1 MAEID
6 QGEDSSSLHI
16 NACKLHEKYGDIVRY
31 GPNRISV
38 NTTSGLQGIYGAKA
52 NVEKS
57 DFYSTFSNF
66 FGVPASVTI
75 IDRAHHA
82 IRRRIT
88 NQAFAMSAVRGME
101 GVMLDNIGDF
111 CQELVNSNEA
121 VAIGKDV
128 RGWSPARDVSEW
140 ISRLAFDIF
149 GDLCFGSNWNT
160 LKSPENRPYLEMIS
174 KGTAG
179 LLLVGYMPA
188 LLALKVDRIF
198 FRKLTSNT
206 RKFEDMGRQQ
216 TEKRIAL
223 SHQDGVKRDD
233 IFEGLL
239 AARDPETKQSMSALD
254 LNAEAISL
262 IIAGSETMATVMT
275 ATLFYLV
282 HHPSTL
288 AQLRKEIDETFQ
300 SVDEIRLGPQLSSC
314 KCLKACIDESM
325 RLTPPIPGLLP
336 RKVIHGGLLIDGHL
350 LPEGTEVGTSLY
362 ALHRRE
368 SYFRNAAAFEPQRWL
383 MEREQT
389 PLAYQAYTP
398 FSLGPRGCPGKALAY
413 AEMTLTLAK
422 MVFLLDMQLESE
434 VADPDPAAPVEFE
447 TRDCFVVAH
456 DGPNLVFKDRV
467 KRSQVQ

>member
-1 MAEID
+1 
-6 QGEDSSSLHI
+6 
-16 NACKLHEKYGDIVRY
+16 
-31 GPNRISV
+31 
-38 NTTSGLQGIYGAKA
+38 
-52 NVEKS
+52 
-57 DFYSTFSNF
+57 
-66 FGVPASVTI
+66 
-75 IDRAHHA
+75 
-82 IRRRIT
+82 
-88 NQAFAMSAVRGME
+88 
-101 GVMLDNIGDF
+101 
-111 CQELVNSNEA
+111 
-121 VAIGKDV
+121 
-128 RGWSPARDVSEW
+128 
-140 ISRLAFDIF
+140 
-149 GDLCFGSNWNT
+149 
-160 LKSPENRPYLEMIS
+160 
-174 KGTAG
+174 
-179 LLLVGYMPA
+179 
-188 LLALKVDRIF
+188 
-198 FRKLTSNT
+198 
-206 RKFEDMGRQQ
+206 
-216 TEKRIAL
+216 
-223 SHQDGVKRDD
+223 
-233 IFEGLL
+233 
-239 AARDPETKQSMSALD
+239 
-254 LNAEAISL
+254 
-262 IIAGSETMATVMT
+262 MATVMT